1 MYNDYCNDLELTVFI
16 TNIDNIL
23 DEVYST
29 KCIWIRYSEQK
40 ELLNVLN
47 YILNNYKLYK
57 LETIFLNWNYYT
69 SSYHYNLV
77 WPREA
82 LVSSLIY
89 ELSKNLWYLNY
100 KASNICIDFLNN
112 YSCKLF
118 KDNINIDKIGLKLRR
133 ELLFSWNYS
142 LSLNWNI
149 DDKYFI

>member
-1 MYNDYCNDLELTVFI
+1 MYNDYYNDLELTIFI

-69 SSYHYNLV
+69 SNYHYNLV

-100 KASNICIDFLNN
+100 KASNICVDFLNN

-118 KDNINIDKIGLKLRR
+118 EKNISIDKISFKLKR

-142 LSLNWNI
+142 LLSNWKI
-149 DDKYFI
+149 DKQYFI